1 MLNSTRGRKVRWDW
15 EPQLGVTVSVHADN
29 LTRSAASHSSLGG
42 TLKTKMLVLGRVR
55 IPGE

>member
-1 MLNSTRGRKVRWDW
+1 MLTSTRGRKGRWDW
-15 EPQLGVTVSVHADN
+15 EPQLGAPVSLRADHS
-29 LTRSAASHSSLGG
+29 TRSAASHSSLGG